1 MAVGRIQL
9 LVVVELIVYFLL
21 AVEHRPPPVP
31 CLVAFL
37 IDSSQC
43 GSLLLQS
50 QQECYLLQCAGG
62 SFM

>member
-1 MAVGRIQL
+1 MATGSIQL
-9 LVVVELIVYFLL
+9 LVVVELRVRFSL
-21 AVEHRPPPVP
+21 AVEQRPPPVP
-31 CLVAFL
+31 CLVAFP
-37 IDSSQC
+37 IGGSQC